1 MKVKE
6 DQRRR
11 HASQPLEQEG
21 NRGLGAARQTACN
34 TPVPVAGE
42 GREFTEGYCFQKLH
56 SLPPALRCK
65 AGSLEG
71 CSGVCAFTTA
81 TTPEPLA
88 TWGTDRESPS
98 CACEEKGEGGA
109 GIRLMIL
116 YFHCIIWHHRG
127 PVSHF
132 ASQACG
138 GSRKDCAR
146 WLRRPVPAP
155 RPTLASPAPAPH
167 CLEPDDQAAVATI
180 PGTRWLVGARP

>member
-1 MKVKE
+1 MQHPSACRWRGKGVH
-6 DQRRR
+6 RRLLFPETSLV
-11 HASQPLEQEG
+11 ASSPPLQS
-21 NRGLGAARQTACN
+21 
-34 TPVPVAGE
+34 GE
-42 GREFTEGYCFQKLH
+42 PRRLQW
-56 SLPPALRCK
+56 
-65 AGSLEG
+65 
-71 CSGVCAFTTA
+71 GVCIHHRYYSRA
-81 TTPEPLA
+81 LGHV
-88 TWGTDRESPS
+88 GTDRESPS

-127 PVSHF
+127 PVSRF

-180 PGTRWLVGARP
+180 PGTRWLVGGRP